1 MPPRARLPRGI
12 SVRLRIAITA
22 MLVVLVTLLLGAIA
36 LRALQFDSL
45 RSNIDDSL
53 AVRAG
58 DVEALLRDES
68 LPALLT
74 IRDAEEALVQV
85 VGPNGVIVSASANAA
100 QAPLLIPDHIARAVA
115 TADKAHFA
123 TVPELPIEDEEF
135 RILGLPVLVDGARYE
150 IYVAQSLDPAREAIA
165 ALTAGLALGVPV
177 LTLFVGLLT
186 WLLVGRALSPVEA
199 IRREVAEITG
209 SGLNRRVPAPNRDD
223 EIGRLAQTMNAMLA
237 RLEAARDQQRRFV
250 ADASHELR
258 SPITNIRA
266 QLEVDQARPDAA
278 DPLATQQGVLAE
290 TLRLE
295 RLVDDL
301 LLLARSDEETPARRA
316 AVDLDDL
323 LFQEVARADR
333 AGAHVT
339 VDTSRISGG
348 QVLGDA
354 GQLARMV
361 ANLLENALR
370 FATARVELSLQ
381 ETGGAV
387 RLSVADDG
395 PGIAEQDRER
405 IFERFTRLDASR
417 ARAAGGAGLG
427 LAIVR
432 EIVDRHGGTVRA
444 QASAQGGAEFLV
456 ELPAA
461 SDAADG

>member
-1 MPPRARLPRGI
+1 M
-12 SVRLRIAITA
+12 
-22 MLVVLVTLLLGAIA
+22 
-36 LRALQFDSL
+36 
-45 RSNIDDSL
+45 RS
-53 AVRAG
+53 
-58 DVEALLRDES
+58 
-68 LPALLT
+68 
-74 IRDAEEALVQV
+74 
-85 VGPNGVIVSASANAA
+85 SAS
-100 QAPLLIPDHIARAVA
+100 
-115 TADKAHFA
+115 
-123 TVPELPIEDEEF
+123 
-135 RILGLPVLVDGARYE
+135 LGLPVLVDGARYE

-339 VDTSRISGG
+339 VDTSRVSGG

-381 ETGGAV
+381 ETGGGV